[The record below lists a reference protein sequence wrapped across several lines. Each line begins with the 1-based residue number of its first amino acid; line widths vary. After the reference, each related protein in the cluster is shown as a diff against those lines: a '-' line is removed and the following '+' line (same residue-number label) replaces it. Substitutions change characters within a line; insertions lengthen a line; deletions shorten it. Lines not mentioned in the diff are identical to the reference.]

1 MNPFLS
7 RKLNI
12 NKYLEDCFRFIVQI
26 MAGRSLFLV
35 FFAFADFYLSDLPSS
50 GETSLK
56 SIIK

>member
-7 RKLNI
+7 HKLNI
-12 NKYLEDCFRFIVQI
+12 NKYLEDCFRFIVGI

-35 FFAFADFYLSDLPSS
+35 FFVFADFDFHLSS

-56 SIIK
+56 RITK